1 MEAIHTQGG
10 PATPSQ
16 DVAAR
21 ESRLYSLSREFLGG
35 SRLIKHRM
43 SSPMEVHAA
52 ILAGIPYASL
62 IFLLTTFEAL
72 HERDVVN
79 VLGIS
84 ARTLRRQKDN
94 PKKSMPAALASKT
107 WLFAETLANASDV
120 FGSKDSAQEWMARP
134 ALGLDRQRPI
144 DLLQTVQGAEVV
156 NDFLMRLDYGVYT

>member
-1 MEAIHTQGG
+1 MEAINTQGG

-16 DVAAR
+16 DFAAR
-21 ESRLYSLSREFLGG
+21 ESRLYSLSHELLGG

-43 SSPMEVHAA
+43 SSPLDVHAA

-62 IFLLTTFEAL
+62 IFLLTTFKAL
-72 HERDVVN
+72 DERDVVN

-94 PKKSMPAALASKT
+94 PKKSMPAVLASKT

-120 FGSKDSAQEWMARP
+120 FGSKDSAEEWMAKP
-134 ALGLDRQRPI
+134 ALGLNRQRPI

-156 NDFLMRLDYGVYT
+156 NDFLMRLEYGVYT